1 MRTLSDFSNF
11 ESGIGVME
19 VSALP
24 ILIILV
30 TYLNFLR
37 NLNLT
42 LYNVCTVIR
51 VGNSLFGFSRESLVF
66 CEQKRERA
74 IRSWKRAYRV
84 CSSFIKRDG
93 SVMLMVDLL

>member
-42 LYNVCTVIR
+42 LYNV
-51 VGNSLFGFSRESLVF
+51 
-66 CEQKRERA
+66 Q
-74 IRSWKRAYRV
+74 
-84 CSSFIKRDG
+84 
-93 SVMLMVDLL
+93 